1 MSCKSVMKKWTSTL
15 PLLGAVVL
23 LFLWTAR
30 ENFEDTATV
39 QGPPYGNTPTTARQ
53 LINLMSPTLFTSI
66 KAHMKVTSEPL
77 SDRDAVKVVNG
88 SPIAQIM
95 SSFYWQVYKPATV
108 TIDVAQVNNF
118 LGLQTNSWLDEP
130 GNRASMRDFL
140 TTYFLRGQN
149 GGSQSGYL
157 DVLNT
162 VWGSSQITAANAP
175 APKEAKP
182 TTPAPAS
189 TNNTLIYV
197 SIGIAAVS
205 VFAVLIVLLLPQR
218 NVL

>member
-1 MSCKSVMKKWTSTL
+1 MKKWTWTL
-15 PLLGAVVL
+15 PLIGGVVL
-23 LFLWTAR
+23 LFLWTVH

-39 QGPPYGNTPTTARQ
+39 HGPPYGNTPATARQ
-53 LINLMSPTLFTSI
+53 LINLMSPTLLASI

-77 SDRDAVKVVNG
+77 SDRDAVKVVHG

-108 TIDVAQVNNF
+108 TIDIVQVNNF

-130 GNRASMRDFL
+130 GNRAGMRDFL
-140 TTYFLRGQN
+140 TTYFIRGQN
-149 GGSQSGYL
+149 GGAQSGYL

-175 APKEAKP
+175 APTEAKP
-182 TTPAPAS
+182 TPSASASSS
-189 TNNTLIYV
+189 TNNTIIYV
-197 SIGIAAVS
+197 SIGIAVVS